1 MALIH
6 CQGKAPLLPGCRAM
20 KASTYSH
27 SRTHQL
33 GSSLLTN
40 AWKTR
45 CLDWGGGFVFNLGLF
60 GALSSASVRDQSRAN
75 PSSLTFPCLLPS
87 VCRSTASEHW
97 LSWSPAQCVAVAA
110 ETKGSQAHHLTP
122 QWVQQHLA
130 NERWEIV
137 FHLFVPHFFPLSQ
150 LCHCRTKKNALGEK
164 KRLWIFPWSVWGL
177 AGDSQLFMPL
187 PFFLFWLV
195 TLLMY
200 IV

>member
-1 MALIH
+1 M
-6 CQGKAPLLPGCRAM
+6 
-20 KASTYSH
+20 
-27 SRTHQL
+27 
-33 GSSLLTN
+33 TN

-60 GALSSASVRDQSRAN
+60 SALSSASVRDQSRAN

-137 FHLFVPHFFPLSQ
+137 FHLFVPHFF
-150 LCHCRTKKNALGEK
+150 LCLNCAIVEQKKCPGREEETMNISLKCMRSCWGFPGVYAL
-164 KRLWIFPWSVWGL
+164 
-177 AGDSQLFMPL
+177 A
-187 PFFLFWLV
+187 FFLFWLV

-200 IV
+200 IVYMDHQIVWTISFITWIPIL